1 MLLLPTHALGYAK
14 RLAYAESFIP
24 NSCTR
29 NLQVGTYIMY
39 SPALPDENSYAITFR
54 SASRGTL
61 SCGDAYEP
69 GEDLEI
75 HMALPS
81 NHETVFD
88 LFGGAKFYYGHCS
101 PESDANGNGNNPG
114 VRGTSIRTS
123 GSTGTNYIKLSTPAD
138 GAEISVVAAYGKNS
152 NQVWV
157 TEPCTLV
164 GGPAA
169 VSPSPSPPPPSPSP
183 SPPPP
188 SPAPSPPPPIPPGR
202 AIKAGKIEVEVSQG
216 QG

>member
-1 MLLLPTHALGYAK
+1 MLLLPTHALGYSS
-14 RLAYAESFIP
+14 RMTYAESFIP

-29 NLQVGTYIMY
+29 QLQVGTYIMY
-39 SPALPDENSYAITFR
+39 SPALADDKFYEITFR

-61 SCGDAYEP
+61 RCGDTYEP

-123 GSTGTNYIKLSTPAD
+123 GSTGTNYIKLSTPSAD

-157 TEPCTLV
+157 TEPCTLARA
-164 GGPAA
+164 AA
-169 VSPSPSPPPPSPSP
+169 VSPSPSPPPPPPSP
-183 SPPPP
+183 SPQRC
-188 SPAPSPPPPIPPGR
+188 SSAV
-202 AIKAGKIEVEVSQG
+202 AGDTSVEG
-216 QG
+216 